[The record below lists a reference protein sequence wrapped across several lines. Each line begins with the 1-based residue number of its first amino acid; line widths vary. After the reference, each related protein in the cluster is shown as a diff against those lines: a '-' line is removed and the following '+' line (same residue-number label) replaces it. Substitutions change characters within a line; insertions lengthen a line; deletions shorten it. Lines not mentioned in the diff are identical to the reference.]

1 MEKAT
6 RDAFGEVLVALGGE
20 DERIVALSADLQDS
34 TKAIHFEKKYPERFV
49 NVGIAEQ
56 DLVGIAAG
64 YALEGFVPF
73 ISSFAA
79 FLTTRPFDMI
89 RMLACYNNLNIK
101 IVATHSGLTVG
112 EDGGSAQ
119 MLEDIALMRA
129 LPNMQVYCPADAI
142 ETEKIVRVAAR
153 EKGPVYIRLARA
165 KYPVVTDPDE
175 PFIPG
180 RGTVMRRGKD
190 LTIVAAGYMV
200 SKALEVAEVLSEEG
214 VEAKVVNMSSIK
226 PIDKHMLKKCAT
238 KTGRI
243 VTLEEHQKA
252 GGLGSAVCEAL
263 AETGVP
269 VRIIGIE
276 DRFGQSG
283 KPGELFREYG
293 IDNESIVRKI
303 RDFIEKE

>member
-20 DERIVALSADLQDS
+20 DKRIVALSADLQDS

-64 YALEGFVPF
+64 YALEGFIPF

-79 FLTTRPFDMI
+79 FLTTRPFDMLRI
-89 RMLACYNNLNIK
+89 LACYNDLNIK

-142 ETEKIVRVAAR
+142 ETEEIVRVAAR
-153 EKGPVYIRLARA
+153 EKGPIYIRLARA
-165 KYPVVTDPDE
+165 KYPVITDPNE

-180 RGTVMRRGKD
+180 RGTVVRRGRD

-200 SKALEVAEVLSEEG
+200 SKALEVAEILSKDGIES
-214 VEAKVVNMSSIK
+214 KVINMSSIK
-226 PIDKHMLKKCAT
+226 PIDKHMLKKCAA

-243 VTLEEHQKA
+243 VTLEEHQVS

-269 VRIIGIE
+269 IKIIGVE

-283 KPGELFREYG
+283 KPEELFREYG
-293 IDNESIVRKI
+293 LDNESILEKI
-303 RDFIEKE
+303 REFMGRE

>member
-6 RDAFGEVLVALGGE
+6 RDAFGEVLLALGEE
-20 DERIVALSADLQDS
+20 DERIVSMSADLQDS
-34 TKAIHFEKKYPERFV
+34 TKAIHFQKKFPERFV

-64 YALEGFVPF
+64 YALEGYIPF
-73 ISSFAA
+73 ISSFAS
-79 FLTTRPFDMI
+79 FLSTRPYDMI

-142 ETEKIVRVAAR
+142 ETEKMIRTLAK
-153 EKGPVYIRLARA
+153 EEGPVYIRLARA
-165 KYPVVTDPDE
+165 KYPVITDPKDH
-175 PFIPG
+175 FIPG
-180 RGTVMRRGKD
+180 RATVMRRGKD

-200 SKALEVAEVLSEEG
+200 SKALEVAEILSAEG
-214 VEAKVVNMSSIK
+214 VECKVINMSTIK
-226 PIDKHMLKKCAT
+226 PIDRHTLKKCAA

-243 VTLEEHQKA
+243 VTLEEHQVC

-263 AETGVP
+263 SETGTP
-269 VRIIGIE
+269 IKIIGVE
-276 DRFGQSG
+276 NRFGQSG
-283 KPGELFREYG
+283 KPEELFKEYG
-293 IDNESIVRKI
+293 LDNDSILKKI
-303 RDFIEKE
+303 REFLAV